1 MDEPTSALDEK
12 TQSIVIDFI
21 NKQKGEMTVIIITH
35 QKELLKLA
43 DVVYEI
49 EKNKINLLK

>member
-12 TQSIVIDFI
+12 TQSIVIDFL
-21 NKQKGEMTVIIITH
+21 NKQKGKMTVIIITH

-49 EKNKINLLK
+49 EEKRINLLK